1 MMFESQGV
9 EQAYGGGSVKG
20 KFIKFGIPNLSESH
34 PIVKKQGKVPGQGKK
49 QAKQFLKK
57 DHHDENMLVAIRIRP
72 LNNAENAKGESEI
85 IRTED
90 KLLVS
95 KFNLFFIILS
105 YQVVL
110 DRVEMECE
118 NAGTKPDVLHRSREQ
133 RYFFDRIF
141 NHNKTT

>member
-1 MMFESQGV
+1 M
-9 EQAYGGGSVKG
+9 
-20 KFIKFGIPNLSESH
+20 
-34 PIVKKQGKVPGQGKK
+34 
-49 QAKQFLKK
+49 KK

-105 YQVVL
+105 
-110 DRVEMECE
+110 
-118 NAGTKPDVLHRSREQ
+118 
-133 RYFFDRIF
+133 
-141 NHNKTT
+141 